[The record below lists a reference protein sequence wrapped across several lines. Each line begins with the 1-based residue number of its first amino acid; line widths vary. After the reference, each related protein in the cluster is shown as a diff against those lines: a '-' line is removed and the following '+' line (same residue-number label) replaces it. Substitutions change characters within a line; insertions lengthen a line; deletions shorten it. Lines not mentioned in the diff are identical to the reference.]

1 MRCKIKSCSIVQDAV
16 QMDLPQ
22 EASPFVSADCSVPVD
37 GGVLG
42 EGLAA
47 NGRGD
52 GFVVDL
58 VRPNAS
64 AGCGCVCTKA
74 LGTNVFDGTAKL
86 DAVESGKGSG
96 LNTSSKRA
104 RLNSARSTKPR

>member
-1 MRCKIKSCSIVQDAV
+1 
-16 QMDLPQ
+16 
-22 EASPFVSADCSVPVD
+22 VD

-52 GFVVDL
+52 GFVVDR
-58 VRPNAS
+58 VRPGVGG
-64 AGCGCVCTKA
+64 GCGCDCTKA
-74 LGTNVFDGTAKL
+74 LGTYVFDVTMKL